1 MVLAEDLQRYLA
13 EHGMPCRFQ
22 GASGISVDGFSSLFH
37 YRPGTMT
44 FIVPER
50 SFSDYAANFHPE
62 RSTFCCSRSRS
73 PNQRRRK
80 PFYSWKTLGRRF
92 LG

>member
-50 SFSDYAANFHPE
+50 SFSDYAADFQPGEIDLLAAHAAGAPTRGGE
-62 RSTFCCSRSRS
+62 SRFIR
-73 PNQRRRK
+73 
-80 PFYSWKTLGRRF
+80 GRP
-92 LG
+92 

>member
-50 SFSDYAANFHPE
+50 ITRRTFSRE